1 MKKKGSGGLVLLKRK
16 LTFTFDDG
24 MLSNYTFTA
33 KALKDYGFSATF
45 FITAIARL
53 WDGTELEEPQ
63 ISWQQLK
70 EMSDDGFE
78 IANHSYSHD
87 SVESLSKE
95 KLTYSIKDM
104 EQAMKSNGLPKP
116 VTFGYP
122 SYRATVE
129 AAEILKNL
137 DYKYCRA
144 GYKPREPNFEN
155 FDRHLACAPWDRK
168 EVSYYIPGE
177 TDPQMIFVTGVL
189 NGNIRNPC
197 YTSELF
203 IKDLEGTPDGA
214 IPVFAGHGM
223 PLEIRQK
230 AFIEMLEYCSKNDW
244 EPVAFR
250 DI

>member
-1 MKKKGSGGLVLLKRK
+1 MSSKRK
-16 LTFTFDDG
+16 LAFTFDDG

-33 KALKDYGFSATF
+33 NVLKEHGFSATF

-63 ISWQQLK
+63 ISWPQLR

-78 IANHSYSHD
+78 IANHSYSHY

-95 KLTYSIKDM
+95 KLKHSVQDM
-104 EQAMKSNGLPKP
+104 EMTMRMNGLPRP

-122 SYRATVE
+122 SYRATAE
-129 AAEILKNL
+129 AAAHLK
-137 DYKYCRA
+137 DWRYKYCRA
-144 GYKPREPNFEN
+144 GYKPREPNVQN

-168 EVSYYIPGE
+168 EVSYYTPGE
-177 TDPQMIFVTGVL
+177 TDPHMIFVTGVL
-189 NGNIRNPC
+189 NGNVRNPC

-203 IKDLEGTPDGA
+203 IKDLEGTPEGA
-214 IPVFAGHGM
+214 VPVFAGHGM

-230 AFIEMLEYCSKNDW
+230 AFVEMVEYCVKNDW
-244 EPVAFR
+244 EPVALK

>member
-1 MKKKGSGGLVLLKRK
+1 MLSKRK
-16 LTFTFDDG
+16 LAFTFDDG

-33 KALKDYGFSATF
+33 KVLKDYGFSATF
-45 FITAIARL
+45 FITATGRL

-63 ISWQQLK
+63 ISWPQLQ
-70 EMSDDGFE
+70 EMSEDGFE
-78 IANHSYSHD
+78 IANHSYTHY
-87 SVESLSKE
+87 SVEGLDDR
-95 KLTYSIKDM
+95 KLRQSVKDM
-104 EQAMKSNGLPKP
+104 EHAIESHGIPKP

-122 SYRATVE
+122 SYRCTE
-129 AAEILKNL
+129 KAAALLKSL
-137 DYKYCRA
+137 GYKYCRA
-144 GYKPREPNFEN
+144 GYKPREPNVEN
-155 FDRHLACAPWDRK
+155 FDRHLACAPWDRN

-189 NGNIRNPC
+189 NGNVRNPC

-230 AFIEMLEYCSKNDW
+230 AFIEMLEYCSKNNW
-244 EPVAFR
+244 EPVALR
-250 DI
+250 NI